1 VEKLPEHVF
10 SRRRTMQKAKPD
22 NRPARARAEQCEYW
36 RRQNCTGTFAL
47 SSLHVRMHVR
57 MLSPRD
63 SCAPP
68 EEENDMDT
76 VLVTGSSTG
85 IGLATALA
93 FGRAGH
99 TVAAAMRNPTRAP
112 ELANVAAR
120 ERLPITVFTMD
131 VDSDASVN
139 DSITRMAET
148 LGTIDVLVNN
158 AGIERMGSVEQ
169 MPLADFRAVMET
181 NYFGVI
187 RCIQA
192 ILPGMRVRRS
202 GCIIN
207 IASVAGHIAM
217 SPMAPY
223 TASKFAL
230 EALSECLAQE
240 VKPFGIRVAI
250 VEPGIIDTP
259 MSRGIKPPNAPS
271 PYPQQRRNAA
281 FFAAVLSNPAPPSLV
296 AERVLEIAETDTWQ
310 LRHPVGPDAAPFLGW
325 RNQMNDEAWV
335 DVGALDDEA
344 WYDRV
349 KADFGVD
356 ARPWRERVEPDDG
369 VAVGPYPH
377 SAFRT

>member
-1 VEKLPEHVF
+1 
-10 SRRRTMQKAKPD
+10 MA
-22 NRPARARAEQCEYW
+22 
-36 RRQNCTGTFAL
+36 
-47 SSLHVRMHVR
+47 
-57 MLSPRD
+57 
-63 SCAPP
+63 
-68 EEENDMDT
+68 T
-76 VLVTGSSTG
+76 VLITGASTG

-99 TVAAAMRNPTRAP
+99 TVAAAMRNPARSP

-131 VDSDASVN
+131 VDSDASVV
-139 DSITRMAET
+139 DSIARIGET
-148 LGTIDVLVNN
+148 IGAIDVLVNN

-169 MPLADFRAVMET
+169 LSLADFRAVMET

-192 ILPGMRVRRS
+192 VLPAMRARRS

-217 SPMAPY
+217 SPMASY

-240 VKPFGIRVAI
+240 VKAFGVRVAI
-250 VEPGIIDTP
+250 VEPGIIDTA
-259 MSRGIKPPNAPS
+259 MSRHIGSSEAHS

-281 FFAAVLSNPAPPSLV
+281 LFAAVLTNPAPASLV
-296 AERVLEIAETDTWQ
+296 ADKVLEIVSSGTWQ

-335 DVGALDDEA
+335 DFGALDDDA
-344 WYDRV
+344 WYERV

-356 ARPWRERVEPDDG
+356 ARP
-369 VAVGPYPH
+369 A
-377 SAFRT
+377 S

>member
-1 VEKLPEHVF
+1 
-10 SRRRTMQKAKPD
+10 MA
-22 NRPARARAEQCEYW
+22 
-36 RRQNCTGTFAL
+36 
-47 SSLHVRMHVR
+47 
-57 MLSPRD
+57 
-63 SCAPP
+63 
-68 EEENDMDT
+68 T
-76 VLVTGSSTG
+76 VLITGSSTG

-112 ELANVAAR
+112 ELANIAAR
-120 ERLPITVFTMD
+120 EKLPITVFTMD
-131 VDSDASVN
+131 VDSDASVD
-139 DSITRMAET
+139 DSIARIGES

-169 MPLADFRAVMET
+169 LTLADFRAVMET

-192 ILPGMRVRRS
+192 VLPTMRARRS

-207 IASVAGHIAM
+207 ISSVAGHIAM
-217 SPMAPY
+217 SPMASY
-223 TASKFAL
+223 TASKYAL

-250 VEPGIIDTP
+250 VEPGIIDTA
-259 MSRGIKPPNAPS
+259 MSRHIGSQKAPS

-281 FFAAVLSNPAPPSLV
+281 LFAAVLTNPASPSLV
-296 AERVLEIAETDTWQ
+296 ADKVLEIACSDSWK

-325 RNQMNDEAWV
+325 RGQMNDEAWV
-335 DVGALDDEA
+335 DFGALDDDA

-349 KADFGVD
+349 RADFGVD
-356 ARPWRERVEPDDG
+356 ARP
-369 VAVGPYPH
+369 A
-377 SAFRT
+377 S